1 MVVIGD
7 GGSQNMTDLDGKFVY
22 VNFLHEH
29 CAPRVGC
36 IYYAGETLEKSQV
49 GWPSIIFIF

>member
-1 MVVIGD
+1 
-7 GGSQNMTDLDGKFVY
+7 MTDLDGKFVY

-49 GWPSIIFIF
+49 GVAFHYLYFLTAKDKR